1 MRGLKSAI
9 QDKIRVQMLF
19 MLSEARNI
27 VLKVEM
33 LMKDRVGSNNI
44 FDRFDIFRRQYN
56 ETNILQQ
63 TKSGSNLALKY
74 LLTNLARL
82 SISLKLYI
90 GSN

>member
-27 VLKVEM
+27 ALKVEM
-33 LMKDRVGSNNI
+33 LMKDRVSSNNI

-56 ETNILQQ
+56 ETNILQR
-63 TKSGSNLALKY
+63 TKSGLNLALKY

-82 SISLKLYI
+82 SISLKPYI